1 MRTIYGPHNAND
13 PGSRAFLV
21 SCTAE
26 QLHEEGT
33 RLPGEREKNSN
44 IEFVIVVR
52 VRCLCAKSNEK
63 LVAAVS

>member
-1 MRTIYGPHNAND
+1 MCTLYGPHNAND

-21 SCTAE
+21 SLTAE
-26 QLHEEGT
+26 QLHDEVT
-33 RLPGEREKNSN
+33 RLPGEREKKLN

-52 VRCLCAKSNEK
+52 VHCLCAMLNEK